1 MSNTPHTLR
10 DEFPDQMDAIH
21 ALKVQ
26 NPEFATILEEYDAV
40 NDQIHR
46 AETRIDPV
54 SEEAE
59 VQLRKQRLA
68 LKDRIATALSKV

>member
-26 NPEFATILEEYDAV
+26 NPEFAGILEEYDAI

>member
-21 ALKVQ
+21 ALKVKD
-26 NPEFATILEEYDAV
+26 PEFASILEAYDAV

-46 AETRIDPV
+46 AETRIDAV

-68 LKDRIATALSKV
+68 LKDRIATALSEA